1 MRKVFFFAMVILLGA
16 SFAHAKT
23 AVKPITQD
31 DLKDLKGEWRG
42 ERIGQLGGVA
52 KTDLIILND
61 SLPLKGEV
69 TLHFPRKAAKTW
81 QWKGQIK
88 DGRLIIFWAKKSRSL
103 DLGLR
108 KGNGKMELEGYI
120 MDRGY
125 RGKVCLKKVQK

>member
-1 MRKVFFFAMVILLGA
+1 MKKLFFFAMVILLGA
-16 SFAHAKT
+16 SFVTAKT

-42 ERIGQLGGVA
+42 ERIGQLGGVHR
-52 KTDLIILND
+52 TDLIIFND

-69 TLHFPRKAAKTW
+69 TLHFKGKAAKTW
-81 QWKGQIK
+81 RWKGRIK

-125 RGKVCLKKVQK
+125 RGQVFLKKVQK